1 MLHQQ
6 TFSSGLSRTAGTTL
20 SKTQQETPRALI
32 SFVLKWWS
40 RRQFK
45 RKIRLTVHF
54 WQVHP
59 WVKLTFTYFRWI
71 LGTYKVWAYW
81 GLSGGVTVKVLT
93 SKWWYAQTT
102 LTWPNFEL
110 CVYLWES
117 FLSSV
122 SVKAEFFI
130 KWVRCLTQDQPLNI
144 NKMQPFCHRISLRR
158 NQKAQIDVENRS

>member
-40 RRQFK
+40 RKLFK

-110 CVYLWES
+110 MVQQKCLFMRIFLVFCVGES
-117 FLSSV
+117 RVFY
-122 SVKAEFFI
+122 
-130 KWVRCLTQDQPLNI
+130 
-144 NKMQPFCHRISLRR
+144 KMSTLFDSRP
-158 NQKAQIDVENRS
+158 AVEYK